1 MNWFFLLLIFIH
13 RIMIYVYVK
22 PPPPSHSS
30 SFCSSFQTNARAQ
43 EMHMDD
49 ESILQKAMYSSSTVR
64 LSLPL
69 HRIDEEILCFSLL
82 KASLMEYADT
92 YTHTHTFSYQIKL
105 GWRVSTQSRWWT
117 FYLFFLLLVVV
128 CNWIW
133 DWSIKFNW
141 SLHQVFVIFVLCHK
155 SLTNCFLR

>member
-13 RIMIYVYVK
+13 RIMIYVYVQ

-92 YTHTHTFSYQIKL
+92 YTHTYIFLSNQARVKGFNTISLMDLLSLFSSFGCCLQLNL
-105 GWRVSTQSRWWT
+105 GLK
-117 FYLFFLLLVVV
+117 Y
-128 CNWIW
+128 
-133 DWSIKFNW
+133 
-141 SLHQVFVIFVLCHK
+141 
-155 SLTNCFLR
+155 